1 MLAEEIRGQFGLGVR
16 VANLGASAPPA
27 ITDLQTN
34 TIVINGDL
42 LGDLDDLSQSDPAA
56 RTRVAVVEG
65 VLRREVGRLAH
76 SRLRASEGSF
86 GMSTAMALLEEIRIE
101 ARAIADH
108 PSSARWIRAAA
119 SAITVSS
126 IDVTQFNA
134 SFRTISAATLTLGR
148 IHAGTLQTDDV
159 SDLAELFRAA
169 LGDEV
174 FDALD
179 VLFAE
184 VVRIEDDDIASLE
197 HAARRLLDLVGGAD
211 GGGEVAL
218 SNARAAAERALH
230 AVANRPVAPR
240 PLSDVRRPPR
250 TTPERQGASTRG
262 ERREDAD
269 EVDAPAA
276 GTETV
281 EPPQIDTRPPTES
294 EYALRNRMTRLF
306 RHARFREREFAD
318 ELRANP
324 PGRVRI
330 SGLVQRDAAFA
341 EGALRSLAPVFERR
355 RHRHV
360 DEPVLAV
367 GLAVDTSGSMS
378 GKEGPLAT
386 ALFALNGAVENAGG
400 LVAVAAFGAAFAPI
414 ATPAAPLR
422 GVPTLRTGGGTS
434 HVTAAVDF
442 VASAAMLDRHRHNRQ
457 LYVLSDGQWN
467 DKADVERRFAQLREV
482 GCSVLIVDFGSSFE
496 IVDNSEHL
504 EIADVR
510 ELADA
515 LAERFEIAY
524 QRNTSSVP
532 S

>member
-1 MLAEEIRGQFGLGVR
+1 MLAEQVRGQLGLGVR

-42 LGDLDDLSQSDPAA
+42 LGDLDDLSQFDPSA

-76 SRLRASEGSF
+76 SRLRVSEGAF
-86 GMSTAMALLEEIRIE
+86 GLATAMGLLEEIRIE
-101 ARAIADH
+101 ARAIADD
-108 PSSARWIRAAA
+108 PGSARWIRAAA

-126 IDVTQFNA
+126 VDVTQFNA

-148 IHAGTLQTDDV
+148 LHAGTLQADDV

-169 LGDEV
+169 LGEEV

-179 VLFAE
+179 ALFAD
-184 VVRIEDDDIASLE
+184 VVRIEDEDLASLE
-197 HAARRLLDLVGGAD
+197 QAARRLLDLVGGAD
-211 GGGEVAL
+211 GGGEVAQ
-218 SNARAAAERALH
+218 SNARTAAERALR
-230 AVANRPVAPR
+230 AVSDR
-240 PLSDVRRPPR
+240 PLAPQPRDEPRRPPR
-250 TTPERQGASTRG
+250 TAREQDVVGTPGD
-262 ERREDAD
+262 RRRPAD
-269 EVDAPAA
+269 EADVATA
-276 GTETV
+276 GTEPA
-281 EPPQIDTRPPTES
+281 EPLQIDTRPPTES
-294 EYALRNRMTRLF
+294 EYALRNRMTRMF

-330 SGLVQRDAAFA
+330 SGLVQRDAAVA
-341 EGALRSLAPVFERR
+341 QGALHSLAPVFQRR
-355 RHRHV
+355 RHQHV

-367 GLAVDTSGSMS
+367 GLVVDTSGSMS
-378 GKEGPLAT
+378 GKERPLGT

-400 LVAVAAFGAAFAPI
+400 LVAVAAFGSAFVPI

-422 GVPTLRTGGGTS
+422 GVPTLQTAGGTS
-434 HVTAAVDF
+434 HVAAAVDF
-442 VASAAMLDRHRHNRQ
+442 VVNAAMLDRNRHNRQ

-467 DKADVERRFAQLREV
+467 DKADVERRFAQLRAS

-496 IVDNSEHL
+496 IVDSAEHL
-504 EIADVR
+504 ELPDVR
-510 ELADA
+510 GLADA

-524 QRNTSSVP
+524 QRNTS
-532 S
+532 